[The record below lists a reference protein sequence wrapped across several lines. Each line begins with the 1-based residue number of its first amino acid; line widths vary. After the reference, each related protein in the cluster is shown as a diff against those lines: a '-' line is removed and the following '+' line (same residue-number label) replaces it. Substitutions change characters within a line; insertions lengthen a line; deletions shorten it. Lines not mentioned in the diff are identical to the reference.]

1 MIQAFQFMYSGG
13 LIGTTRASDSCIV
26 CEYTG
31 VADSEASAGD
41 ALSGAELTKPGLLIT
56 NQ

>member
-1 MIQAFQFMYSGG
+1 MYSGG

-41 ALSGAELTKPGLLIT
+41 ALSGAELKDTNSGIT